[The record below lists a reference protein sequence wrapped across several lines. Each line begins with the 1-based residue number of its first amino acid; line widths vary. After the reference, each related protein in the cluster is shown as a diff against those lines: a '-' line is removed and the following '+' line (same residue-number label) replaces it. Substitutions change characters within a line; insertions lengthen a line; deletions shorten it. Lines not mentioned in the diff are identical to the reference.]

1 MSESE
6 TTLFNKGGIDQGA
19 QDLEA
24 VAKAMRTELEE
35 LKTFLKNKT
44 DSWEGPARSAY
55 FVAQGEWDKS
65 FTKMDA
71 VLSAAST
78 TVQTVG
84 DNYQTTENR
93 NASMWG

>member
-1 MSESE
+1 MAESE

-24 VAKAMRTELEE
+24 VARAMRTELDE

-44 DSWEGPARSAY
+44 ESWEGPARQAY

-65 FTKMDA
+65 FTKMDG
-71 VLSAAST
+71 VLSAASS

-84 DNYQTTENR
+84 EHYQSTENR
-93 NASMWG
+93 NASMWA

>member
-1 MSESE
+1 MSETE

-24 VAKAMRTELEE
+24 VARAMRQELEDLE
-35 LKTFLKNKT
+35 TFLKNRT
-44 DSWEGPARSAY
+44 ESWEGPARQAY

-65 FTKMDA
+65 FTKMDG
-71 VLSAAST
+71 VLSAAGV

-84 DNYQTTENR
+84 ENYQTTENR

>member
-24 VAKAMRTELEE
+24 VAKAMRSELED
-35 LKTFLKNKT
+35 LKSFLKNKT
-44 DSWEGPARSAY
+44 ASWEGPARQAY
-55 FVAQGEWDKS
+55 FTAQGEWDKS
-65 FTKMDA
+65 FTKMDT

-93 NASMWG
+93 NASMWA